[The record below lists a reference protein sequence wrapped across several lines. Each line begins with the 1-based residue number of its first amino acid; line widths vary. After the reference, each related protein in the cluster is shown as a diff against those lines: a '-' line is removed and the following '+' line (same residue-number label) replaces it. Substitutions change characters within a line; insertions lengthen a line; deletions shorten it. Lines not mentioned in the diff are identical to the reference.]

1 MNTTK
6 TAAANTK
13 PSVAKLAV
21 TTAAKLNSE
30 GREIEKLASN
40 LYYGVVNG
48 DIVKAWTKDTER
60 GDGKD
65 TELKSLLGTF
75 ERRNKNEFTYLKK
88 ALAMPLNELVAVI
101 DKRRAASDRVTAL
114 SLSFIDK
121 AIKNNGADDIEKRKK
136 DKAPK
141 GKTEK
146 ASPFEALVQAAKN
159 LESAYKKAKPNDD
172 EMAIVKANMVLTIAA
187 LESLTK

>member
-6 TAAANTK
+6 TAPANTK
-13 PSVAKLAV
+13 PSIAKLAV

-40 LYYGVVNG
+40 LYYGEVHP
-48 DIVKAWTKDTER
+48 DIIKAWSKDTDR

-114 SLSFIDK
+114 SLSFIEK
-121 AIKNNGADDIEKRKK
+121 AMKNNGADDIEKRKK

-141 GKTEK
+141 GKAEK
-146 ASPFEALVQAAKN
+146 ASPFESLVQAMKN
-159 LESAYKKAKPNDD
+159 AESAYGKSKANDD
-172 EMAIVKANMVLTIAA
+172 EMAIALANAPKLVAYIK
-187 LESLTK
+187 SLG

>member
-88 ALAMPLNELVAVI
+88 ALALPLNELVALI

-141 GKTEK
+141 GKVEK
-146 ASPFEALVQAAKN
+146 ASPFESLVQAMKN
-159 LESAYKKAKPNDD
+159 SESAFNKSKANDD
-172 EMAIVKANMVLTIAA
+172 EMQIALANAPKLVAYIK
-187 LESLTK
+187 SLG